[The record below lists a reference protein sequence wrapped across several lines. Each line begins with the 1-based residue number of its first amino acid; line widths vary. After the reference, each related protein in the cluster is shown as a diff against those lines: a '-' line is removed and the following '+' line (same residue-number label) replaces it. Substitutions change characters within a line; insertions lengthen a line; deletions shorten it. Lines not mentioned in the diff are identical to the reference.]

1 LKSRSTVLVVDDEEF
16 VRESLVDLLQ
26 SEGYRALTAGGVK
39 EALEV
44 LEKESAN
51 AIVTDL
57 RMPSGSGIELI
68 EEARKRGAEA
78 PIIVL
83 TGAGTVGEA
92 VAAMKVG
99 AYDFIQKPVDPEQFV
114 LLISR
119 AIQHQDLVSTVT
131 YLKKSVEDLRGP
143 TEMVGSSPALT
154 VVRALIGQVAPTDA
168 TVLITG
174 ESGTG
179 KELVAAEVHRLS
191 ERHGENFVR
200 VNCAAI
206 SENLF
211 ESEFFG
217 HRRGAFTSAVSDRAG
232 RFAEAEGGTLVLDE
246 IGTLKPEMQAKLLR
260 VLETGEYQVVGES
273 RTRVASVR
281 VIAITNEDLASM
293 VREGTFRK
301 DLYYRLNIFP
311 IEVPPLR
318 KRKED
323 IPALALHFL
332 RRARTGPAR
341 PAQGSSEEMLP
352 PAARQALLDY
362 DWPGNVRE
370 LRNVM
375 ERASILSGPR
385 PIEAPVIQAIVEAS
399 MRVDGRPAED
409 EGLNVRRRVDALER
423 QLIAEA
429 LSRASGKKREAAALL
444 GIDPKN
450 LGYYLRK
457 HGVAGGATEASEES
471 AP

>member
-1 LKSRSTVLVVDDEEF
+1 LKNRSTVLVVDDEEF
-16 VRESLVDLLQ
+16 VRQSLEDLLQ
-26 SEGYRALTAGGVK
+26 SEGYRALTATGVK
-39 EALEV
+39 EALDV
-44 LEKESAN
+44 LDKESAS

-57 RMPSGSGIELI
+57 RMPGGSGLDLI
-68 EEARKRGAEA
+68 EEARKRGSDA

-92 VAAMKVG
+92 VAAMKSG
-99 AYDFIQKPVDPEQFV
+99 AHDFIQKPVDPEQFV
-114 LLISR
+114 LLIAR
-119 AIQHQDLVSTVT
+119 AIEHQDLVSEVK
-131 YLKKSVEDLRGP
+131 YLRRSVEDLRGP
-143 TEMVGSSPALT
+143 TEMVGASPALT
-154 VVRALIGQVAPTDA
+154 AVRLLVAQVAPTMA
-168 TVLITG
+168 TVLVTG

-191 ERHGENFVR
+191 DRRGGNFVR

-232 RFAEAEGGTLVLDE
+232 RFAEAVGGTLVLDE
-246 IGTLKPEMQAKLLR
+246 IGTLRPEMQAKLLR

-273 RTRVASVR
+273 RTRVANVR
-281 VIAITNEDLASM
+281 VVAITNEDLASR
-293 VREGTFRK
+293 VREGAFRK
-301 DLYYRLNIFP
+301 DLFYRLNIFP

-332 RRARTGPAR
+332 GRARTVSGRPPAA
-341 PAQGSSEEMLP
+341 PDEEVLP
-352 PAARQALLDY
+352 PAARRVLCDY

-375 ERASILSGPR
+375 ERASILAGPR
-385 PIEAPVIQAIVEAS
+385 LIDAQLLEAIVGAS
-399 MRVDGRPAED
+399 ARIDGGAAGD
-409 EGLNVRRRVDALER
+409 ADLNVRRRVDALER
-423 QLIAEA
+423 QLITEA
-429 LSRASGKKREAAALL
+429 LSRAGGKKREAAALL

-457 HGVAGGATEASEES
+457 HGVAAGAQEAAEDS